1 MIIGVVPSIKET
13 YLNQIEISLDIKLIN
28 FLKKIYKSP
37 KINILHQKKFSE
49 IDLLCLSGGNDLTRF
64 KNDKPNIIR
73 SQLDKFY
80 YQICKK
86 KNIPILGI
94 CYGAQFIVSYE
105 GGEMK
110 KKNHLGKH
118 EVIFANKDYKRI
130 VNSYHNF
137 IITKLSKK
145 FEIIATARDGS
156 IECFK
161 YKNKKIMGVIWH
173 PEREL
178 SFRKN
183 DFNLIRKFL

>member
-13 YLNQIEISLDIKLIN
+13 YSNQIEISLDIKLIN
-28 FLKKIYKSP
+28 FLKKIYKNS
-37 KINILHQKKFSE
+37 KINILHQKKFSK
-49 IDLLCLSGGNDLTRF
+49 IDLLCLSGGNDLIRF
-64 KNDKPNIIR
+64 KDDKPNIFR

-105 GGEMK
+105 GGNLK
-110 KKNHLGKH
+110 KKKHLGRH
-118 EVIFANKDYKRI
+118 EIFFVNKNSKRI

-145 FEIIATARDGS
+145 FEIIAIAKDNS

-161 YKNKKIMGVIWH
+161 YTNKKILGIIWH

-178 SFRKN
+178 SFKKN
-183 DFNLIRKFL
+183 DFNLIKKFL

>member
-64 KNDKPNIIR
+64 KNVKPNIIR

-86 KNIPILGI
+86 KKYSNFRNLLRCTI
-94 CYGAQFIVSYE
+94 YSFIRRWRNE
-105 GGEMK
+105 K
-110 KKNHLGKH
+110 KK
-118 EVIFANKDYKRI
+118 
-130 VNSYHNF
+130 
-137 IITKLSKK
+137 
-145 FEIIATARDGS
+145 
-156 IECFK
+156 
-161 YKNKKIMGVIWH
+161 
-173 PEREL
+173 
-178 SFRKN
+178 SFRQTRGY
-183 DFNLIRKFL
+183 FC